1 MAQITASLVK
11 ELRERTGA
19 GMMDCKKALTQTDGN
34 IEAAIDYLREN
45 GIAKAAKKADRIA
58 AEGLSH
64 IEVKD
69 NKAVILEINSETDFV
84 AKNEKFVAL
93 VKNVAEAIL
102 AAEPKTLEEALQVEA
117 QGGTVEAVINEGIA
131 TIGEKLSLRRFEV
144 VTKTDAD
151 AFGAYSHMGGRIGV
165 LTLVEGSTDEEA
177 AKDVAMHI
185 AALAPKYLDESEVP
199 ADVLEHEK
207 KVLTEQALNE
217 GKPANIVEKMIVG
230 RINKFLEEITVVKQK
245 FVKDDSFTVEKFVA
259 SKGGKLAKFVRYE
272 VGEGIEKR
280 EDNFAEEVM
289 SQVNASK

>member
-58 AEGLSH
+58 AEGLSY
-64 IEVKD
+64 IEVKG

-93 VKNVAEAIL
+93 VKNVANAIL
-102 AAEPKTLEEALQVEA
+102 AAEPKSLEEALQVQAE
-117 QGGTVEAVINEGIA
+117 GGTVEAVINEGIA

-144 VTKTDAD
+144 LTKTDAD

-165 LTLVEGSTDEEA
+165 LTLVEGSTDEQA

-185 AALAPKYLDESEVP
+185 AALAPRYLDESEVP

-207 KVLTEQALNE
+207 K
-217 GKPANIVEKMIVG
+217 ANIVEKMIVG

-245 FVKDDSFTVEKFVA
+245 FVKDDSLTVEKFVA

-289 SQVNASK
+289 SQVNSSK

>member
-19 GMMDCKKALTQTDGN
+19 GMMDCKKALTQTDGD
-34 IEAAIDYLREN
+34 IDAAIDYLREN

-58 AEGLSH
+58 AEGLSY
-64 IEVKD
+64 IEVKG

-102 AAEPKTLEEALQVEA
+102 AAEPATLEEALQVEA

-144 VTKTDAD
+144 VTKSDAD

-185 AALAPKYLDESEVP
+185 AALAPKYLDESQVP

-230 RINKFLEEITVVKQK
+230 RINKFLEEITVVNQK
-245 FVKDDSFTVEKFVA
+245 FVKDDSFTVEKFLA

-272 VGEGIEKR
+272 VGEGIEKK

>member
-19 GMMDCKKALTQTDGN
+19 GMMDCKKALTQTDGD
-34 IEAAIDYLREN
+34 IDAAIDYLREN

-58 AEGLSH
+58 AEGLSY
-64 IEVKD
+64 IEVKG

-102 AAEPKTLEEALQVEA
+102 AAEPATLEEALQVEA

-144 VTKTDAD
+144 VTKSDAD

-185 AALAPKYLDESEVP
+185 AALAPRYLDESEVP

-272 VGEGIEKR
+272 VGEGIEKK

>member
-58 AEGLSH
+58 AEGLSY
-64 IEVKD
+64 IEVKG

-93 VKNVAEAIL
+93 VKNVANAIL
-102 AAEPKTLEEALQVEA
+102 AAEAKSLEEALQVQAE
-117 QGGTVEAVINEGIA
+117 GGTVEAVINEGIA

-144 VTKTDAD
+144 LTKTDAD
-151 AFGAYSHMGGRIGV
+151 SFGAYSHMGGRIGV
-165 LTLVEGSTDEEA
+165 LTLVEGSTDEQV

-185 AALAPKYLDESEVP
+185 AALAPRYLDESEVP

-245 FVKDDSFTVEKFVA
+245 FVKDDSLTVEKFVA

-289 SQVNASK
+289 SQVNSSK

>member
-19 GMMDCKKALTQTDGN
+19 GMMDCKKALTQTDGD
-34 IEAAIDYLREN
+34 IDAAIDYLREN

-58 AEGLSH
+58 AEGLSY
-64 IEVKD
+64 IEVKG

-144 VTKTDAD
+144 VSKTDAD

-185 AALAPKYLDESEVP
+185 AALAPRYLDESEVP

-272 VGEGIEKR
+272 VGEGIEKK

-289 SQVNASK
+289 SQVNSSK

>member
-19 GMMDCKKALTQTDGN
+19 GMMDCKKALQQTDGN

-58 AEGLSH
+58 AEGLSY
-64 IEVKD
+64 IEVKG

-93 VKNVAEAIL
+93 VKNVADAIL

-144 VTKTDAD
+144 VSKTDSD

-185 AALAPKYLDESEVP
+185 AALAPRYLDESEVP

-217 GKPANIVEKMIVG
+217 GKSANIVEKMIVG

-245 FVKDDSFTVEKFVA
+245 FVKDDSLTVEKFVA

>member
-58 AEGLSH
+58 AEGLSY
-64 IEVKD
+64 IEVKG

-144 VTKTDAD
+144 VSKTDAD

-185 AALAPKYLDESEVP
+185 AALAPRYLDESEVP

-272 VGEGIEKR
+272 VGEGIEKK